1 MPLWGKAA
9 AGTQAQKPKWLS
21 TDENSEF
28 KKQDCIGM
36 PGGWGMRAGTAASG
50 NDNTSAQVE
59 ILACLSGDAGEAFS
73 TTLAAP
79 SPTSIRFI
87 TSAPTAGSSKTVTVE
102 VTYDERVTVVTSGGT
117 PTLTLANGNEGSG
130 SGRTCVL
137 SYTATG
143 STANRIRFTAS
154 NITVAENDVLTFGG
168 GSQANIALNSGTISD
183 TTAGGTSVAAV
194 VVLNALSALT
204 QTVTA

>member
-21 TDENSEF
+21 TDENSAY

-36 PGGWGMRAGTAASG
+36 PGGWAQRAGSSATGCATSVPEVLAAMKG
-50 NDNTSAQVE
+50 NF
-59 ILACLSGDAGEAFS
+59 G

-79 SPTSIRFI
+79 SITSARFI
-87 TSAPTAGSSKTVTVE
+87 TSALAAGSSKTVTVE
-102 VTYDERVTVVTSGGT
+102 VTWDERVTVVTSGGT

-143 STANRIRFTAS
+143 STANRKRFTAT
-154 NITVAENDVLTFGG
+154 NITVAENDVITLGG
-168 GSQANIALNSGTISD
+168 GSQADIALNSGTLSD
-183 TTAGGTSVAAV
+183 TTVGGTTTAALR
-194 VVLNALSALT
+194 VLTALSAQT
-204 QTVTA
+204 QTTTAA